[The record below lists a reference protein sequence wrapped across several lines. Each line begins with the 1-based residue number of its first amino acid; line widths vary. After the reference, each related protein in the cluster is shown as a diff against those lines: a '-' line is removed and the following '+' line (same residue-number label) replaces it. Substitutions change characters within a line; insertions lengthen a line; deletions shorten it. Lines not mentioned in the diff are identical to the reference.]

1 MREMEHRDPL
11 ETTQRQIRPQPA
23 ATSLANLFTFNQQ
36 TLLRVTGLLELGFVV
51 LEGLIGLRFLLRMIG
66 SNLGTPFASFIYAIT
81 YPFLYP
87 FIGLTRVITVQ
98 GMVLEFYDLV
108 AMLVYGLVAWV
119 VIRLVWL
126 AFAQIR
132 P

>member
-1 MREMEHRDPL
+1 MREMGHQDPL
-11 ETTQRQIRPQPA
+11 ETTQWQIRPQPA
-23 ATSLANLFTFNQQ
+23 ATSLSNLFTFNQQ
-36 TLLRVTGLLELGFVV
+36 TLLRLTGLLELGFVV
-51 LEGLIGLRFLLRMIG
+51 LEGLIGPRFLLRMIG
-66 SNLGTPFASFIYAIT
+66 SNVGTPFPSFIYAIT
-81 YPFLYP
+81 YP

-108 AMLVYGLVAWV
+108 TMLVYGLVAWV